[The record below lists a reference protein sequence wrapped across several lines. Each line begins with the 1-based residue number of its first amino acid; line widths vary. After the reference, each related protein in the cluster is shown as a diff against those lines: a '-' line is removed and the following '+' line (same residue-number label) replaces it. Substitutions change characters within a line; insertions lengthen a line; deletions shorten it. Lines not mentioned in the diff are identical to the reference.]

1 MDTPQTHVPSDLEI
15 ARQAKPKPIEQ
26 VAASLGIPAQALF
39 HYGPHMAKVLAT
51 PPAPQGKLILVTA
64 MTPTPAGEGKTTIA
78 IGLTEALGKLGKKV
92 AVALREPSLG
102 PVFGIK
108 GGATGGGYAQVQ
120 PMEEI
125 NLHFTGDFHAI
136 TSAVN
141 LLSAMVDN
149 HLHQG
154 NALGL
159 DVRRIEVKRALD
171 MNDRA
176 LRQVIV
182 GLGGPGQGVP
192 REAGFEITVAS
203 EVMAIMSLADSLTDL
218 QERLGRIRVGYNQA
232 GQPVYARDLGAEG
245 AMTALLKQAFYP
257 NLVQTLEYQPA
268 FVHMGPFG
276 NIAHG
281 TNSVVATRMA
291 LGYADYVVTEAGFG
305 SDLGAEK
312 YINLVCRRAD
322 FAPQAVVL
330 VATMRALC
338 FHGGQDEYTR
348 PDLEA
353 VRQGLPNLAKHIEN
367 VRLLGYQPVLA
378 FNRFPTDAPQEL
390 QLVRA
395 FAEAQGVR
403 VSFSEV
409 HARGGAGGLEL
420 AQMVLEAL
428 ENPGQPRF
436 TYGLEQPLEEKIA
449 RIAQQVYGAA
459 RVEYTQE
466 ARKALKRLEKEGW
479 GGLPVVIAKAAGS
492 LSDNPR
498 LRGRPEGFSVSVTDL
513 KPKCGAGFVVAY
525 MGEIMTM
532 PGLPKEP
539 AAVRIRLDEEGQI
552 RGLF

>member
-15 ARQAKPKPIEQ
+15 ARQAKPKPVEQ

-330 VATMRALC
+330 VATMRALR

>member
-1 MDTPQTHVPSDLEI
+1 MDTTPLHIPSDLEI
-15 ARQAKPKPIEQ
+15 ARQSKPKPIEE
-26 VAASLGIPAQALF
+26 VAASLNIPPQALF
-39 HYGPHMAKVLAT
+39 HYGPYMAKVTSA
-51 PPAPQGKLILVTA
+51 PPPPRGQLILVTA
-64 MTPTPAGEGKTTIA
+64 MTPTPAGEGKTTVA
-78 IGLTEALGKLGKKV
+78 IGLAQALGKLGKKV
-92 AVALREPSLG
+92 AVAIREPSLG

-108 GGATGGGYAQVQ
+108 GGAAGGGYAQVL

-125 NLHFTGDFHAI
+125 NLHFTGDFHAV

-141 LLSAMVDN
+141 LLSALVDN

-154 NALGL
+154 NSLGL

-203 EVMAIMSLADSLTDL
+203 EVMAILSLASDLGDL
-218 QERLGRIRVGYNQA
+218 QERLGRIRIGYTQA
-232 GQPVYARDLGAEG
+232 GQPVFARDLGAAG
-245 AMTALLKQAFYP
+245 AMTVLLKQAFYP
-257 NLVQTLEYQPA
+257 NLVQTIEHQAA

-312 YINLVCRRAD
+312 YFNLVCRKAG
-322 FAPQAVVL
+322 FVPQAVVL
-330 VATMRALC
+330 VATMRALR

-348 PDLEA
+348 PNPEA

-367 VRLLGYQPVLA
+367 VRLFGYEPVLA
-378 FNRFPTDAPQEL
+378 FNRFPTDSLEEL
-390 QLVRA
+390 ALLRA
-395 FAEAQGVR
+395 FAAEQGVQI
-403 VSFSEV
+403 SFTEV
-409 HARGGAGGLEL
+409 HAKGGAGGVEL
-420 AQMVLEAL
+420 AQRVLEAL
-428 ENPGQPRF
+428 QKPGQAKF
-436 TYGLEQPLEEKIA
+436 TYALEQPLESKIET
-449 RIAQQVYGAA
+449 IAQQVYGAA
-459 RVEYTQE
+459 KVEYTQE

-479 GGLPVVIAKAAGS
+479 GELPVIIAKTANS
-492 LSDNPR
+492 LSDNAR
-498 LRGRPEGFSVSVTDL
+498 LRGRPQNFTVTVTDL
-513 KPKCGAGFVVAY
+513 RPKCGAGFVVAY

-539 AAVRIRLDEEGQI
+539 AALRIGLDEEGRI
-552 RGLF
+552 TGLF

>member
-1 MDTPQTHVPSDLEI
+1 METTATPSDLEI
-15 ARQAKPKPIEQ
+15 ARQTRLKPIEE
-26 VAASLGIPAQALF
+26 VAASLGIPSQALF
-39 HYGPHMAKVLAT
+39 HYGPHMAKVLGA
-51 PPAPQGKLILVTA
+51 PPAPKGKLILVTA
-64 MTPTPAGEGKTTIA
+64 MTPTPAGEGKTTVA
-78 IGLTEALGKLGKKV
+78 IGLTQALGKLGKKV

-108 GGATGGGYAQVQ
+108 GGATGGGYAQVL

-125 NLHFTGDFHAI
+125 NLHFTGDFHAV

-141 LLSAMVDN
+141 LLSALVDN

-182 GLGGPGQGVP
+182 GLGGPSQGIP

-203 EVMAIMSLADSLTDL
+203 EVMAIMSLATSLADL
-218 QERLGRIRVGYNQA
+218 QERLGRIRIGYNLG
-232 GQPVYARDLGAEG
+232 GQPVFARDLGAEG
-245 AMTALLKQAFYP
+245 AMTVLLKQAFFP
-257 NLVQTLEYQPA
+257 NLVQTLEHQPA

-281 TNSVVATRMA
+281 TNSVAATRMA

-312 YINLVCRRAD
+312 YINLVCRQAG

-330 VATMRALC
+330 VATMRALR
-338 FHGGQDEYTR
+338 FHGGHDEYAQ
-348 PDLEA
+348 PNPEA
-353 VRQGLPNLAKHIEN
+353 VRRGLANLAKHLEN

-378 FNRFPTDAPQEL
+378 FNRFPNDTPQEL
-390 QLVRA
+390 RLVQE
-395 FAEAQGVR
+395 FAAQQGVQ

-409 HARGGAGGLEL
+409 HARGGAGGVEL
-420 AQMVLEAL
+420 AQMVLKAL

-436 TYGLEQPLEEKIA
+436 TYALEQPLEEKIA
-449 RIAQQVYGAA
+449 QVALQVYGAA

-479 GGLPVVIAKAAGS
+479 GSLPVIIAKAASS

-498 LRGRPEGFSVSVTDL
+498 LRGRPEGFSVTVTDL

-539 AAVRIRLDEEGQI
+539 AALSIGLDETGQI

>member
-1 MDTPQTHVPSDLEI
+1 
-15 ARQAKPKPIEQ
+15 
-26 VAASLGIPAQALF
+26 
-39 HYGPHMAKVLAT
+39 
-51 PPAPQGKLILVTA
+51 

-92 AVALREPSLG
+92 AVAVREPSLG

-108 GGATGGGYAQVQ
+108 GGATGGGYAQVL

-218 QERLGRIRVGYNQA
+218 QERLGRIRIGYNQA

-245 AMTALLKQAFYP
+245 AMTVLLKQAFYP

-312 YINLVCRRAD
+312 YINLVCRRAG
-322 FAPQAVVL
+322 FAPQAVIL
-330 VATMRALC
+330 VATMRALR

-395 FAEAQGVR
+395 FAEEQGVR

-449 RIAQQVYGAA
+449 RVAQQVYGAA
-459 RVEYTQE
+459 KVEYTQE
-466 ARKALKRLEKEGW
+466 ARKALKRLEKEGCSQM
-479 GGLPVVIAKAAGS
+479 PVIIAKAAAS

-498 LRGRPEGFSVSVTDL
+498 LRGRPEGFSVTVTDL

-539 AAVRIRLDEEGQI
+539 AAVRIGLDEEGQI

>member
-1 MDTPQTHVPSDLEI
+1 MDTTQTHPSDLEI
-15 ARQAKPKPIEQ
+15 ARQAKPKPIEE

-51 PPAPQGKLILVTA
+51 PPAPRGKLILVTA
-64 MTPTPAGEGKTTIA
+64 MTPTPAGEGKTTMA

-92 AVALREPSLG
+92 AVAVREPSLG

-108 GGATGGGYAQVQ
+108 GGATGGGYAQVL

-218 QERLGRIRVGYNQA
+218 QERLGRIRIGYNQA

-245 AMTALLKQAFYP
+245 AMTVLLKQAFYP

-312 YINLVCRRAD
+312 YINLVCRRAG

-330 VATMRALC
+330 VATMRALR

-395 FAEAQGVR
+395 FAEEQGVR

-449 RIAQQVYGAA
+449 RVAQQVYGAA
-459 RVEYTQE
+459 KVEYTQE
-466 ARKALKRLEKEGW
+466 ARKALKRLEKEGCSQM
-479 GGLPVVIAKAAGS
+479 PVIIAKAAAS

-498 LRGRPEGFSVSVTDL
+498 LRGRPEGFSVTVTDL

-539 AAVRIRLDEEGQI
+539 AAVRIGLDEEGQI

>member
-1 MDTPQTHVPSDLEI
+1 MDTAQTHPSDLEI
-15 ARQAKPKPIEQ
+15 ARQARPKPIEEI
-26 VAASLGIPAQALF
+26 AASLGIPAQALF

-51 PPAPQGKLILVTA
+51 PPAPRGKLILVTA

-92 AVALREPSLG
+92 AVAVREPSLG

-108 GGATGGGYAQVQ
+108 GGATGGGYAQVL

-218 QERLGRIRVGYNQA
+218 QERLGRIRIGYNQA

-245 AMTALLKQAFYP
+245 AMTVLLKQAFYP

-312 YINLVCRRAD
+312 YINLVCRRAG
-322 FAPQAVVL
+322 FAPQAVIL
-330 VATMRALC
+330 VATMRALR

-395 FAEAQGVR
+395 FAEEQGVR

-449 RIAQQVYGAA
+449 RVAQQVYGAA
-459 RVEYTQE
+459 KVEYTQE
-466 ARKALKRLEKEGW
+466 ARKALKRLEKEGCSQM
-479 GGLPVVIAKAAGS
+479 PVIIAKAAAS

-498 LRGRPEGFSVSVTDL
+498 LRGRPEGFSVTVTDL

-539 AAVRIRLDEEGQI
+539 AAVRIGLDEEGQI

>member
-1 MDTPQTHVPSDLEI
+1 MDTTQLRMPGDLEI
-15 ARQAKPKPIEQ
+15 ARQSKPKPIGE
-26 VAASLGIPAQALF
+26 VAASLNIPPQALF
-39 HYGPHMAKVLAT
+39 HYGPYMAKVIGA
-51 PPAPQGKLILVTA
+51 PPQPRGKLILVTA
-64 MTPTPAGEGKTTIA
+64 MTPTPAGEGKTTVA
-78 IGLTEALGKLGKKV
+78 IGLAQALGKLGEKV
-92 AVALREPSLG
+92 AVAIREPSLG

-108 GGATGGGYAQVQ
+108 GGAAGGGYAQVL

-154 NALGL
+154 NPLGL
-159 DVRRIEVKRALD
+159 DARRIEVKRALD

-182 GLGGPGQGVP
+182 GLGGPSQGVP

-203 EVMAIMSLADSLTDL
+203 EVMAIMSLASDLGDL
-218 QERLGRIRVGYNQA
+218 QERLGRIRIGYNQA
-232 GQPVYARDLGAEG
+232 GQPVFARDLGADG
-245 AMTALLKQAFYP
+245 AMTVLLKQAFYP
-257 NLVQTLEYQPA
+257 NLVQTLEHQPA

-312 YINLVCRRAD
+312 YFNVVCRKAG
-322 FAPQAVVL
+322 FVPQAVVL
-330 VATMRALC
+330 VATMRALR
-338 FHGGQDEYTR
+338 FHGGQDEYAW
-348 PDLEA
+348 PNPEA
-353 VRQGLPNLAKHIEN
+353 VRKGLPNLAKHIEN
-367 VRLLGYQPVLA
+367 VRLFGYEPVLA
-378 FNRFPTDAPQEL
+378 FNRFPTDSLEEL
-390 QLVRA
+390 GLLRA
-395 FAEAQGVR
+395 FAAEQGLR
-403 VSFSEV
+403 VSFTEI
-409 HARGGAGGLEL
+409 HARGGTGGVEL

-428 ENPGQPRF
+428 QNPGSPRF
-436 TYGLEQPLEEKIA
+436 TYELEQPLESKIA
-449 RIAQQVYGAA
+449 TIAQQVYGAA
-459 RVEYTQE
+459 KVEYTQE

-479 GGLPVVIAKAAGS
+479 GGLPVIIAKTANS
-492 LSDNPR
+492 LSDNAR
-498 LRGRPEGFSVSVTDL
+498 LRGRPKDFTVTVTDL
-513 KPKCGAGFVVAY
+513 RPKCGAGFVVAY

-539 AAVRIRLDEEGQI
+539 AALKIGLDEEGRI
-552 RGLF
+552 TGLF

>member
-1 MDTPQTHVPSDLEI
+1 MDIIRPPVPSDLEV
-15 ARQAKPKPIEQ
+15 ARQAQPRPIEE
-26 VAASLGIPAQALF
+26 VAASLGIPPQAVF
-39 HYGPHMAKVLAT
+39 HYGPYMAKITGT
-51 PPAPQGKLILVTA
+51 PPQPRGKLILVTA

-78 IGLTEALGKLGKKV
+78 IGLTQALGRLGKKV

-102 PVFGIK
+102 PVFGLK
-108 GGATGGGYAQVQ
+108 GGATGGGYAQVL

-141 LLSAMVDN
+141 LLSALVDN

-159 DVRRIEVKRALD
+159 DGRRIEVKRAVD

-182 GLGGPGQGVP
+182 GLGGPSQGVP
-192 REAGFEITVAS
+192 RETGFEITVAS
-203 EVMAIMSLADSLTDL
+203 EVMAIMSLASNLTDL
-218 QERLGRIRVGYNQA
+218 QERLGRIRIGYSQA
-232 GQPVYARDLGAEG
+232 GQPVYVRDLGAEG
-245 AMTALLKQAFYP
+245 AMTVLLKQALYP
-257 NLVQTLEYQPA
+257 NLVQTLEHQPA

-281 TNSVVATRMA
+281 TNSVAATRMA

-312 YINLVCRRAD
+312 FFNLVCRTAG

-330 VATMRALC
+330 VASMRALR
-338 FHGGQDEYTR
+338 FHGGQDEYR
-348 PDLEA
+348 QPNPEA
-353 VRQGLPNLAKHIEN
+353 VRRGLPNLAKHIEN
-367 VRLLGYQPVLA
+367 VRLFGYEPVLA
-378 FNRFPTDAPQEL
+378 LNRFPTDSPQEL
-390 QLVRA
+390 ELIRA

-403 VSFSEV
+403 VSFAEV
-409 HARGGAGGLEL
+409 HAQGGAGGLEL

-428 ENPGQPRF
+428 ENPGQPRL
-436 TYGLEQPLEEKIA
+436 TYELEQPLEEKIA
-449 RIAQQVYGAA
+449 QIAHRVYGAA
-459 RVEYTQE
+459 QVEYTEE
-466 ARKALKRLEKEGW
+466 ARKALRRLDKEGW
-479 GGLPVVIAKAAGS
+479 GRLPVIIAKTALS
-492 LSDNPR
+492 LSDNAR
-498 LRGRPEGFSVSVTDL
+498 LRGRPQGFHVRVTDL

-539 AAVRIRLDEEGQI
+539 AALRIGLDEEGRVQ
-552 RGLF
+552 GLF

>member
-1 MDTPQTHVPSDLEI
+1 
-15 ARQAKPKPIEQ
+15 
-26 VAASLGIPAQALF
+26 
-39 HYGPHMAKVLAT
+39 
-51 PPAPQGKLILVTA
+51 
-64 MTPTPAGEGKTTIA
+64 
-78 IGLTEALGKLGKKV
+78 
-92 AVALREPSLG
+92 
-102 PVFGIK
+102 
-108 GGATGGGYAQVQ
+108 
-120 PMEEI
+120 
-125 NLHFTGDFHAI
+125 
-136 TSAVN
+136 
-141 LLSAMVDN
+141 VDN

-176 LRQVIV
+176 LREVVV

-203 EVMAIMSLADSLTDL
+203 EVMAIMSLADSLPDL

-245 AMTALLKQAFYP
+245 AMTVLLKQAFYP
-257 NLVQTLEYQPA
+257 NLVQTLEHQPA

-312 YINLVCRRAD
+312 YINLVCRRAG

-330 VATMRALC
+330 VATMRALR
-338 FHGGQDEYTR
+338 FHGGQDAYTR

-353 VRQGLPNLAKHIEN
+353 VQRGLPNLAKHIEN

-395 FAEAQGVR
+395 FAEEQGVR

-436 TYGLEQPLEEKIA
+436 TYALEQPLEEKIA

-459 RVEYTQE
+459 KVEYTQE
-466 ARKALKRLEKEGW
+466 ARKALKRLEKEGCSQM
-479 GGLPVVIAKAAGS
+479 PVIIAKAAGS
-492 LSDNPR
+492 LSDNPK
-498 LRGRPEGFSVSVTDL
+498 LRGRPEGFSVTVTDL

-539 AAVRIRLDEEGQI
+539 AAVRIGLDKEGQI

>member
-1 MDTPQTHVPSDLEI
+1 MDTAQTHVPSDLEI
-15 ARQAKPKPIEQ
+15 ARQAKPKPIEE
-26 VAASLGIPAQALF
+26 VATSLGIPAQALF

-51 PPAPQGKLILVTA
+51 PPAPRGKLILVTA
-64 MTPTPAGEGKTTIA
+64 MTPTPAGEGKTTVA

-108 GGATGGGYAQVQ
+108 GGATGGGYAQVL

-203 EVMAIMSLADSLTDL
+203 EVMAIMSLADSLSDL

-245 AMTALLKQAFYP
+245 AMTVLLKQAFYP
-257 NLVQTLEYQPA
+257 NLVQTLEHQPA

-312 YINLVCRRAD
+312 YINLVCRRAG

-330 VATMRALC
+330 VATMRALR
-338 FHGGQDEYTR
+338 FHGGQDEYTQ
-348 PDLEA
+348 PNPEA

-367 VRLLGYQPVLA
+367 VRLWGYPPVLA
-378 FNRFPTDAPQEL
+378 FNRFPSDTPQEL
-390 QLVRA
+390 ELVRA
-395 FAEAQGVR
+395 FAEEQGVR

-409 HARGGAGGLEL
+409 HARGGAGGTEL

-459 RVEYTQE
+459 KVEYTQE
-466 ARKALKRLEKEGW
+466 ARKALKRLEKEGCSQM
-479 GGLPVVIAKAAGS
+479 PVIIAKAAAS

-498 LRGRPEGFSVSVTDL
+498 LRGRPEGFSVTVTDL

-539 AAVRIRLDEEGQI
+539 AAIRIGLDEEGQI

>member
-1 MDTPQTHVPSDLEI
+1 MDTTQTHVPSDLEI
-15 ARQAKPKPIEQ
+15 ARQAKLEPIEQ
-26 VAASLGIPAQALF
+26 VAASLGIPTQALF
-39 HYGPHMAKVLAT
+39 HYGPHMAKVLGA
-51 PPAPQGKLILVTA
+51 PPLPRGKLILVTA

-78 IGLTEALGKLGKKV
+78 IGLTQALGRLGKKV

-108 GGATGGGYAQVQ
+108 GGATGGGYAQVL

-159 DVRRIEVKRALD
+159 DVRRIEVRRALD

-176 LRQVIV
+176 LRQIIV

-203 EVMAIMSLADSLTDL
+203 EVMAIMSLADSLSDL

-245 AMTALLKQAFYP
+245 AMTVLLKQAFYP

-312 YINLVCRRAD
+312 YINLVCRRAG

-330 VATMRALC
+330 VATMRALR

-348 PDLEA
+348 PNLEA

-367 VRLLGYQPVLA
+367 VRLLGYEPVLA

-395 FAEAQGVR
+395 FAEEQGVR
-403 VSFSEV
+403 VSFSDV
-409 HARGGAGGLEL
+409 HAKGGVGGTEL

-436 TYGLEQPLEEKIA
+436 TYTLELPLEEKIA

-459 RVEYTQE
+459 KVEYTQE

-479 GGLPVVIAKAAGS
+479 GGLPVIIAKAAGS

-498 LRGRPEGFSVSVTDL
+498 LRGRPKGFSVTVTDL

-539 AAVRIRLDEEGQI
+539 AALKIGLDEEGRV